1 MPRRRRP
8 IRPPFQRDRGGI
20 SVNLS
25 ADERHLV
32 RRLLG
37 EVRELL
43 TQSPDSSD
51 VSGNVSGADPKMVRL
66 FPPAYTDDD
75 DASAEFSRLMR
86 DELVTSR
93 LAAIDRADEF
103 LADEQRTTVTSDEL
117 DAFAM
122 SLNGVRLVLGTLLDV
137 GEDDDSDDVSAD
149 DPRAAQFGLYNF
161 LSWLVDSAVS
171 ALMSES

>member
-8 IRPPFQRDRGGI
+8 FQPPFQRDRGGI
-20 SVNLS
+20 SVTLS

-43 TQSPDSSD
+43 TESPDPDDPSRI
-51 VSGNVSGADPKMVRL
+51 DPKMMRL
-66 FPPAYTDDD
+66 FPPAYSDDD
-75 DASAEFSRLMR
+75 EASTEYSRLMR

-93 LAAIDRADEF
+93 LAAIELADEF

-137 GEDDDSDDVSAD
+137 GEEDDLDDVSAD
-149 DPRAAQFGLYNF
+149 DPRAAETGLYNF